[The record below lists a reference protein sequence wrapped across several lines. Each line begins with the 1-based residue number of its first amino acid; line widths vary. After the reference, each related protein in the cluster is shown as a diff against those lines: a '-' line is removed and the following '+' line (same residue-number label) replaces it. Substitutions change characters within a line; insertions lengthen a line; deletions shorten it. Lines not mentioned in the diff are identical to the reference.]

1 VDHGARSYVN
11 HVQDLICSKLRG
23 EPHELGNHTVDYFDS
38 DVDRCHAELA
48 AQQELGLWTQRRIG
62 IGCDHHSD
70 LARNGAAVIGDS
82 YRLGRQTMRKPA
94 FRT

>member
-1 VDHGARSYVN
+1 MSLGTIL
-11 HVQDLICSKLRG
+11 LIILI
-23 EPHELGNHTVDYFDS
+23 LM
-38 DVDRCHAELA
+38 
-48 AQQELGLWTQRRIG
+48 LGLRTQRRIG

-82 YRLGRQTMRKPA
+82 YRLGRQTMWKPA